1 MFMHRNRGRHAQ
13 AVSLGLLAAAL
24 ISTAA
29 AAADAPDAFVL
40 VAYSNRAGGAP
51 ISQGDYAVAAQVAHE
66 HVSLQSDPGAT
77 ATNRCVAFAMS
88 EQLSQA
94 QHACDAAIQEA
105 RISDTQVLSWTDHGH
120 DQERNA
126 EAVAYSNR
134 AVLRWL
140 NSDAKGAAE
149 DLAKAESIAPH
160 ASFVVR
166 NVSAMHSHENVST
179 VSTAA
184 LVKAAQE

>member
-40 VAYSNRAGGAP
+40 VAYSNRAGGTP
-51 ISQGDYAVAAQVAHE
+51 ITQGDYAVAAQVAHE

-88 EQLSQA
+88 EQLGEA

-105 RISDTQVLSWTDHGH
+105 RITDTQVLSWTEHG
-120 DQERNA
+120 QERNA
-126 EAVAYSNR
+126 QAVAYSNR

-140 NSDAKGAAE
+140 NSDVKGAQE
-149 DLAKAESIAPH
+149 DLAKAQAIAPH

-166 NVSAMHSHENVST
+166 NLSAMHSHENISST
-179 VSTAA
+179 STAS

>member
-1 MFMHRNRGRHAQ
+1 MFMHRNRGRYAQ
-13 AVSLGLLAAAL
+13 AVSLGLLAATL

-40 VAYSNRAGGAP
+40 VAYSNRAGGIP

-105 RISDTQVLSWTDHGH
+105 RISDTQVLSWTDHS
-120 DQERNA
+120 QERNA
-126 EAVAYSNR
+126 AAVAYSNR

-140 NSDAKGAAE
+140 NSDAKGAAQ
-149 DLAKAESIAPH
+149 DLARAQAIAPH

-166 NVSAMHSHENVST
+166 NVSAMHTHENVST